1 MKHIKFIK
9 NIFCEFLIDLFS
21 PQCSCTF
28 KHSPVFINLFKY
40 FPTSVSNPLRNR
52 YDTILNLLSIPIQF
66 HHLDA
71 ESIGKSVKGTEE
83 LVMEK

>member
-1 MKHIKFIK
+1 M
-9 NIFCEFLIDLFS
+9 
-21 PQCSCTF
+21 
-28 KHSPVFINLFKY
+28 FINLFKY